1 MRVSVTHN
9 IKHSRSHPPT
19 LQRCS
24 DRVSQSIV
32 EAIWHLEPVFHQDNG
47 DISTDAQTLILS
59 SSFVT
64 VGLIIA
70 LVVLFILYYRKRKK
84 YV

>member
-1 MRVSVTHN
+1 
-9 IKHSRSHPPT
+9 
-19 LQRCS
+19 
-24 DRVSQSIV
+24 V

-47 DISTDAQTLILS
+47 DISTDAQQTLILS